1 LTAHAR
7 SLRLRFLLL
16 TFMDLRPF
24 ALTREQVLHG
34 AQLLDYQ
41 PFILAD
47 DVQTGIGYDWLYGPQ
62 DPGRYVAFREQ
73 VSSEVWERFSTAN
86 AQLRNM
92 YDDWIE
98 AVCHYTTG
106 NESVLDVA
114 CNSGYFLQ
122 AFARNGYPQCV
133 GYDLL
138 DKTEVF
144 AYLNGILGTDARFI
158 HERYDSWTHQLP
170 GCQPAD
176 VVIASAI
183 LLHLSDPLYFLYFLG
198 SVTKKV
204 LFLFTRVIRAPEYVI
219 YYHEPNE
226 YYKDDPFPVCFDNN
240 NYISTGL
247 LQLSLRKL
255 GFREVIELQPTESW
269 IPQQVMGTKGVL
281 VCLK

>member
-1 LTAHAR
+1 
-7 SLRLRFLLL
+7 
-16 TFMDLRPF
+16 MDLRPF
-24 ALTREQVLHG
+24 ALSREQVLRG
-34 AQLLDYQ
+34 ARLLDYQ

-47 DVQTGIGYDWLYGPQ
+47 DVQTGIGYDWLYAEE
-62 DPGRYVAFREQ
+62 DPGRYVAFRDR
-73 VSSEVWERFSTAN
+73 VSTLVWERFSIAN

-92 YDDWIE
+92 YDEWI
-98 AVCHYTTG
+98 AAICQYTSG

-122 AFARNGYPQCV
+122 AFARKGYRECI

-144 AYLNGILGTDARFI
+144 AYLNSILSTDVRFI

-198 SVTKKV
+198 AATRKV
-204 LFLFTRVIRAPEYVI
+204 LFLFTRVIRAPEYII
-219 YYHEPNE
+219 YYHEPAK
-226 YYKDDPFPVCFDNN
+226 YYHDPFPICFDNN

-255 GFREVIELQPTESW
+255 GFREVVELRANSGW
-269 IPQQVMGTKGVL
+269 IPQQVMDTHGVYI
-281 VCLK
+281 CLK